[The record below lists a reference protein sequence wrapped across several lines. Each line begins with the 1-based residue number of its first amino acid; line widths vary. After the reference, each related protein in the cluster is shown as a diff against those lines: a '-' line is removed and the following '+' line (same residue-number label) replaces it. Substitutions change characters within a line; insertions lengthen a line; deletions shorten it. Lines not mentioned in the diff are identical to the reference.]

1 MNIDRC
7 IDQKCCIGVI
17 DIDRECEYNIN
28 NYLDKACNNT
38 VPFYKI
44 DMRADKG
51 YIRYTVY
58 RKRFNGRSSMS
69 LASHRIFDMSLKADN
84 LATLELMYECQFGG
98 PFNNHGIKQIDD
110 II

>member
-7 IDQKCCIGVI
+7 IDQMCCIGVI
-17 DIDRECEYNIN
+17 DIDRECDYNIN

-38 VPFYKI
+38 VPFTKI
-44 DMRADKG
+44 DMRADRG

-58 RKRFNGRSSMS
+58 RIPFTDRSMS
-69 LASHRIFDMSLKADN
+69 LGAHRVFNTRQKADN
-84 LATLELMYECQFGG
+84 LASLELMYESEFGG

-110 II
+110 IV